1 MELAGENEYD
11 NKNEASETTGESF
24 LRTLF
29 YYNQIFMNMK
39 VLKTILSFFVI
50 IALCSLIC
58 SVVGFIFYWITGN
71 ANVFVLIL
79 FFGTLLL
86 ALFCGAFD

>member
-1 MELAGENEYD
+1 
-11 NKNEASETTGESF
+11 
-24 LRTLF
+24 
-29 YYNQIFMNMK
+29 MK
-39 VLKTILSFFVI
+39 ILKSILSFFVI